1 MSSISRNHV
10 LLAAAYV
17 IGLIKQGECS
27 SRSNGGPSSSFI
39 PRKGRQ
45 NVESGTK
52 ATQIASPPPSRDGSE
67 LSSIFDVDF
76 YDDTNSRFEDELDD
90 VVDHYDFDSETSLDE
105 EYRSF
110 GDDNIENTFDIDD
123 AQSGGKDALYNA
135 YNELHTV
142 AQGMYSQSLIY
153 PDVCA
158 VTQTTAFN
166 DAQNSVSLSMHQ
178 LL

>member
-10 LLAAAYV
+10 FLAVAYV
-17 IGLIKQGECS
+17 ISLIKRGECS
-27 SRSNGGPSSSFI
+27 SRSNGGPPTSFI

-45 NVESGTK
+45 NVGSGTK

-90 VVDHYDFDSETSLDE
+90 VVDNFDFDSETSLEE
-105 EYRSF
+105 EYRNFSEDNTDNSF
-110 GDDNIENTFDIDD
+110 DVDDS
-123 AQSGGKDALYNA
+123 QSGGKDALYNA

-142 AQGMYSQSLIY
+142 AQGMYSQSLVY
-153 PDVCA
+153 PNVCA
-158 VTQTTAFN
+158 VTQTTAFHIVQSLVN
-166 DAQNSVSLSMHQ
+166 LSMHR